1 MKAFSN
7 LAFNL
12 LSFNKNRGMNFWML
26 SLFIL
31 IGLSS
36 FAQTDS
42 NKVVVHKDPRIEL
55 LVKKQIE
62 INEITTRNSRRSA
75 PGFRIQVIST
85 NNRNKAME
93 AKTKIYQRF
102 PELKAYL
109 MYQSPFFKLKV
120 GNFIEREEAESY
132 MQDILQLFPTGV
144 YVVRDIV
151 EVKPEKNIS
160 ELN

>member
-1 MKAFSN
+1 MKFRILLLFVFSG
-7 LAFNL
+7 LA
-12 LSFNKNRGMNFWML
+12 
-26 SLFIL
+26 
-31 IGLSS
+31 S

-42 NKVVVHKDPRIEL
+42 NGVIVHKDPRIDL

-75 PGFRIQVIST
+75 QGYRIQVIST
-85 NNRNKAME
+85 NNRTKALE

-102 PELKAYL
+102 PELKTYL

-120 GNFIEREEAESY
+120 GNFIDREEAESY

-144 YVVRDIV
+144 YVVRDVV
-151 EVKPEKNIS
+151 EVKPEKNS

>member
-1 MKAFSN
+1 MKS
-7 LAFNL
+7 
-12 LSFNKNRGMNFWML
+12 WIL
-26 SLFIL
+26 SLFIVVS
-31 IGLSS
+31 LSS

-42 NKVVVHKDPRIEL
+42 SNSSIVVHKDPRIDL
-55 LVKKQIE
+55 LMKKQIE

-75 PGFRIQVIST
+75 QGYRIQVIST
-85 NNRNKAME
+85 NNRTKAME
-93 AKTKIYQRF
+93 AKTKIYQHF

-120 GNFIEREEAESY
+120 GNFTEREEAESY
-132 MQDILQLFPTGV
+132 LQNILTLFPTGV

-151 EVKPEKNIS
+151 EVKPETNT

>member
-1 MKAFSN
+1 MKFWISSI
-7 LAFNL
+7 FCL
-12 LSFNKNRGMNFWML
+12 LSIAG
-26 SLFIL
+26 
-31 IGLSS
+31 
-36 FAQTDS
+36 FAQSDS
-42 NKVVVHKDPRIEL
+42 NNVIVHKDPRLDL

-75 PGFRIQVIST
+75 QGFRIQVIST
-85 NNRNKAME
+85 NNRTKAME

-132 MQDILQLFPTGV
+132 LQDIMQIFPTGV
-144 YVVRDIV
+144 YVVRDVV
-151 EVKPEKNIS
+151 EVKPEKS
-160 ELN
+160 TELN

>member
-1 MKAFSN
+1 MKSWI
-7 LAFNL
+7 LS
-12 LSFNKNRGMNFWML
+12 LSFVI
-26 SLFIL
+26 S
-31 IGLSS
+31 LSS

-42 NKVVVHKDPRIEL
+42 SSIVVHKDPRIVL

-75 PGFRIQVIST
+75 QGYRIQVIST
-85 NNRNKAME
+85 NNRTKAME
-93 AKTKIYQRF
+93 AKTKIYQHF

-120 GNFIEREEAESY
+120 GNFTEREEAESY
-132 MQDILQLFPTGV
+132 LQNILTLFPTGV

-151 EVKPEKNIS
+151 EVKPETNP